1 MASHFKDQIDKLT
14 AIINNAVGRKKTDE
28 SQSHLFGV
36 EPPKRSRQEL
46 EYQRL
51 GEMILKMQDG
61 LLEQRY
67 VSRLGK
73 WILSDEKALKFYIE
87 FNQLSAMLRQT
98 YGKNQNKMTEELL
111 LTRN

>member
-14 AIINNAVGRKKTDE
+14 AIINSAVGRKKTDE

-36 EPPKRSRQEL
+36 TPQKSSRQDL

-51 GEMILKMQDG
+51 AVMILKMQDG

-73 WILSDEKALKFYIE
+73 WMSSDEKALKFYVE
-87 FNQLSAMLRQT
+87 FNQMSAMLRQI
-98 YGKNQNKMTEELL
+98 YGKKQTRITEELF